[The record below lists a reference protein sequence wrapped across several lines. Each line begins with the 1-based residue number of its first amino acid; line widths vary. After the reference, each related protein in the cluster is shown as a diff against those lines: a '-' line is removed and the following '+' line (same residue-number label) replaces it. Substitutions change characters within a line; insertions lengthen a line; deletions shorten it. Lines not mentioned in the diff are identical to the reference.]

1 MRLVGHDAV
10 NDRYPEIL
18 AEALDLRKMRSA
30 AEQQAARHRGLPA
43 QRGPRAAQA
52 SDASSVIS
60 PTPASARLTT
70 QPSFAPCAAALKVAS
85 SIPGTLPTV

>member
-1 MRLVGHDAV
+1 MRSVGHDAV
-10 NDRYPEIL
+10 NDRYPGIL
-18 AEALDLRKMRSA
+18 DEALDLRKMRSA
-30 AEQQAARHRGLPA
+30 AEQAARHRGLPA

>member
-1 MRLVGHDAV
+1 MRSVGHDAV

-18 AEALDLRKMRSA
+18 DEALDLRKLVLGSWA
-30 AEQQAARHRGLPA
+30 AVRRHRSLPA

-70 QPSFAPCAAALKVAS
+70 QPSFAPWAAALKVAS